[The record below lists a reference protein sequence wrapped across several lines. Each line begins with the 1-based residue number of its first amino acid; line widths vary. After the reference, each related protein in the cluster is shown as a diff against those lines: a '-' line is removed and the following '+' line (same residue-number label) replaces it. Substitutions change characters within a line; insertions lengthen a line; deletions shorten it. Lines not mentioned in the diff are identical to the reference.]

1 MSAGEQTSASPGSDP
16 RLTDE
21 GFLEGFE
28 NCTLVPFH
36 HSDHI
41 RAAWLYLGRHGYE
54 EGTARMI
61 ASIKRF
67 AHRHN
72 VEGLYHETI
81 TQAWMWL
88 VHRARLAAPE
98 AQFEAFAARRPDLF
112 DKRALEAFYSPELLA
127 TPAAKETWVLP
138 DRRPLP

>member
-1 MSAGEQTSASPGSDP
+1 
-16 RLTDE
+16 
-21 GFLEGFE
+21 
-28 NCTLVPFH
+28 
-36 HSDHI
+36 
-41 RAAWLYLGRHGYE
+41 
-54 EGTARMI
+54 MI

-88 VHRARLAAPE
+88 VHRARLETPATQWE
-98 AQFEAFAARRPDLF
+98 TFAALRADLL
-112 DKRALEAFYSPELLA
+112 DKHALEAFYSPELLA
-127 TPAAKETWVLP
+127 TPAAKETWVPP